1 MLVECPPRRHV
12 DQPLVGHV
20 PEQRLE
26 RDLVG
31 AAQREMLGNLALAD
45 RRRTVLDKAENL
57 VARGKSGLRLGLFH
71 RASSRWFA
79 RSPGDAEAFA
89 WADRP
94 ISIEPD
100 EAWRSVG
107 RRKPLRGQRD
117 HYAPRTEE
125 GRGGKKGG
133 RK

>member
-1 MLVECPPRRHV
+1 
-12 DQPLVGHV
+12 
-20 PEQRLE
+20 
-26 RDLVG
+26 
-31 AAQREMLGNLALAD
+31 MLGNLALAD

-94 ISIEPD
+94 LSIAPDAARSEEHTSELQSLLRIS
-100 EAWRSVG
+100 
-107 RRKPLRGQRD
+107 
-117 HYAPRTEE
+117 YAVFCLKT
-125 GRGGKKGG
+125 KKTSLTHT
-133 RK
+133 R